1 MPALTEIRAIT
12 PGGVL
17 AVALT
22 TVVMNGVFLLLVRV
36 MGRRSLAAMSV
47 YDAAAVMAFGAV
59 LGRTALLSVPT
70 RAGGVVAMVTL
81 FVLQRLFAL
90 ARKSRW
96 FGRALRVEPILL
108 MEGPQVRHAGLLHA
122 RITPDE
128 LRQHLRPAGITRLD
142 DVAWV
147 VLEADGRVSVAR
159 RDSAPD
165 PFLVEDLAGYGER
178 KPSGQPGSPGRPE
191 AGDVSPRR
199 GTGW

>member
-1 MPALTEIRAIT
+1 VPALTEIRAVT

-22 TVVMNGVFLLLVRV
+22 TVVMYGVFLVLVRV
-36 MGRRSLAAMSV
+36 MGRRSLAAMSI

-70 RAGGVVAMVTL
+70 PAGGVVAMVTL
-81 FVLQRLFAL
+81 FVLQRLCAL

-96 FGRALRVEPILL
+96 FGRALRLEPILL
-108 MEGPQVRHAGLLHA
+108 MEGPQIRHAGLRHA
-122 RITPDE
+122 RITPAE
-128 LRQHLRPAGITRLD
+128 LRQQLRLAGITRLD
-142 DVAWV
+142 DVSWV

-165 PFLVEDLAGYGER
+165 PFLVEDLTGYGER
-178 KPSGQPGSPGRPE
+178 KPSGQPGFPGRPE
-191 AGDVSPRR
+191 AGDVSRRR